1 MNTPDTIQTLFIR
14 ACKSKDPHTRVD
26 SVYRRF
32 FLSLQ
37 DCSSDVVI
45 TSLLIEIVDKFC
57 PINITKLMQRLAP
70 DDYFFEDDC
79 YWTRAKKVLISHIRL
94 SHKDCFGNMRVP
106 LMFRGK

>member
-14 ACKSKDPHTRVD
+14 ACKSKDPHTRVN

-32 FLSLQ
+32 YYSKGKIDDRHLVSIF
-37 DCSSDVVI
+37 
-45 TSLLIEIVDKFC
+45 IEIVEGFC
-57 PINITKLMQRLAP
+57 PMSLTRVFDKLRP
-70 DDYFFEDDC
+70 DDYFFEDDP

-106 LMFRGK
+106 LMFKK